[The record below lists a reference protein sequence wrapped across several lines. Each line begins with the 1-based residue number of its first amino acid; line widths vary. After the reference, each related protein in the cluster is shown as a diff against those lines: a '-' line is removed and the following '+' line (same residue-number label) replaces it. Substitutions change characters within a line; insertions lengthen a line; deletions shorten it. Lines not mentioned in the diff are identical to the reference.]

1 MQEPLRKKVMA
12 NQNWVGV
19 FLCRREVLVVWE
31 CVEREVEVE
40 DEEDEEEED
49 GRHRRQQQLV
59 VQRARHPTGGLHHSA
74 DEEEKCQIM

>member
-1 MQEPLRKKVMA
+1 MDIKRRWKIRI
-12 NQNWVGV
+12 WVS
-19 FLCRREVLVVWE
+19 LCGRGVLVVGE
-31 CVEREVEVE
+31 CVECEVEVE